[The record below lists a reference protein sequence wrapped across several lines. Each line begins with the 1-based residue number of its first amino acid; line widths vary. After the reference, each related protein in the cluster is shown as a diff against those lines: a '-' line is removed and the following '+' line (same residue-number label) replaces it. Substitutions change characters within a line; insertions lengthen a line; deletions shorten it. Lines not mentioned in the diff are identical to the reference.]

1 MADLLISPK
10 YAKFFLKNLNT
21 RHVLLQGSRR
31 SAKSYS
37 IFKFIAL
44 RSLGTT
50 PLHTIICTASFPA
63 TTLAIADWQ
72 DATGFIVA
80 GSAVLGMHVKFPN
93 GSLVQFRSFDTP
105 TKAQGSHCDIA
116 VIEEALNIPENILS
130 VFLLGVRKQAYF
142 VYNPT
147 RAGVL
152 DHYILEDKSNYL
164 KTTFKDNP
172 FLGPEQLEEFEK
184 IRQRAESPTASI
196 IDIYNK
202 RVYYDGEFTDMSGKV
217 FTMVYTCE
225 DEAYDKLPAVETVGL
240 DFGFR
245 DSKDASCAVGAKIHD
260 GCLYLKQYVNS
271 THLTNNKE
279 LAFALADCGFN
290 CYTYMCG
297 DYGGLGKS
305 KIEALASAGNYEWQ
319 EEQICRGFNI
329 VSVKKGRIVDGLNTM
344 LQYNKIIVTA
354 SSKDLRAEMDR
365 YELGPEGTEVSKH
378 QNLVDA
384 ARYATL
390 MQKQIFV

>member
-1 MADLLISPK
+1 MTDLLISPK

-63 TTLAIADWQ
+63 TTLTIADWQ

-116 VIEEALNIPENILS
+116 VIEEALNIQENILS

-172 FLGPEQLEEFEK
+172 FLGTEQLEEFEK
-184 IRQRAESPTASI
+184 IRQRADSPTASI

-202 RVYYDGEFTDMSGKV
+202 RVYYDGEFTDMGGKV
-217 FTMVYTCE
+217 FPLVYSCTD
-225 DEAYDKLPAVETVGL
+225 DEFSKIPCPPIYGFDAGL
-240 DFGFR
+240 V
-245 DSKDASCAVGAKIHD
+245 DSGDQSALVAIKVYE
-260 GCLYLKQYVNS
+260 GCLYMKELIYSKN
-271 THLTNNKE
+271 LANNKA
-279 LAFALADCGFN
+279 LAFAFYEAGLDCYDTVY
-290 CYTYMCG
+290 C
-297 DYGGLGKS
+297 DYGGMAKEKIKS
-305 KIEALASAGNYEWQ
+305 LASAGNGVWTES
-319 EEQICRGFNI
+319 EICRGFNC
-329 VSVKKGRIVDGLNTM
+329 VSARKGRIIDGLNKM
-344 LQYNKIIVTA
+344 LQYKLVATE
-354 SSKDLRAEMDR
+354 SSVNLRSEMDK
-365 YELGPEGTEVSKH
+365 YELTGDGHSKGLDH
-378 QNLVDA
+378 AIDA
-384 ARYATL
+384 VRYA
-390 MQKQIFV
+390 VNSAV